1 MSSQS
6 YVLREVPAD
15 QWKQWDQFVN
25 EHPRGHFLQSW
36 GWGELKANGGWY
48 PLRLA
53 LMDEQQQQIVV
64 TAQVLCRT
72 PAHLPLWTGHLS
84 YNPKG
89 PVIDRSQPQLCQAFF
104 TQLNAY
110 LRQRGALALRMEPN
124 QEVKALE
131 QVPMT
136 TSSIVGKPCLGDR
149 HESPGG
155 SHAPF
160 AGTLSGG
167 EVTLFGEQAPL
178 PLLLYPVPPIQP
190 VRTILLDLA
199 PDEATLL
206 AHMKEKWRY
215 NLRLAER
222 KEVKVR
228 EARTHEDV
236 HAWYALMQTT
246 SERDHFGIHTLDYY
260 LRAWQIFVPRQQ
272 ARLVLAEYGGQAL
285 AGIFVALFARQGI
298 YLFGASGD
306 EHRNLMP
313 NYLLQWEAIC
323 WAKQQG
329 ATRYDFGGIAATDN
343 ENDPLAGIYRFKRGW
358 GGEVV
363 RFVGCY
369 EHIYRPVAMK
379 LAKRY
384 VPKLV

>member
-1 MSSQS
+1 
-6 YVLREVPAD
+6 
-15 QWKQWDQFVN
+15 
-25 EHPRGHFLQSW
+25 
-36 GWGELKANGGWY
+36 
-48 PLRLA
+48 
-53 LMDEQQQQIVV
+53 
-64 TAQVLCRT
+64 
-72 PAHLPLWTGHLS
+72 
-84 YNPKG
+84 
-89 PVIDRSQPQLCQAFF
+89 
-104 TQLNAY
+104 
-110 LRQRGALALRMEPN
+110 MEPN

-136 TSSIVGKPCLGDR
+136 ASSIVVEPCLGDR
-149 HESPGG
+149 HESAGG
-155 SHAPF
+155 SPPPL

-167 EVTLFGEQAPL
+167 EVTLIGEQATL
-178 PLLLYPVPPIQP
+178 PLLLYPVSPIQP

-206 AHMKEKWRY
+206 AQMKEKWRY

-228 EARTHEDV
+228 EARTREDV

-246 SERDHFGIHTLDYY
+246 SERDHFGIHALDYY
-260 LRAWQIFVPRQQ
+260 LRAWHTFVPRQQ
-272 ARLVLAEYGGQAL
+272 ARLFLAEYGGQVL
-285 AGIFVALFARQGI
+285 AGIFVALFAGQGI
-298 YLFGASGD
+298 YLYGASGD

-313 NYLLQWEAIC
+313 NYLLQWEAIR

-329 ATRYDFGGIAATDN
+329 ATQYDFGGIAATDN
-343 ENDPLAGIYRFKRGW
+343 ENEPLAGVYRFKRGW
-358 GGEVV
+358 GGNVA

-384 VPKLV
+384 VAKLV

>member
-1 MSSQS
+1 MSSHG
-6 YVLREVPAD
+6 YILRKVPAA

-53 LMDEQQQQIVV
+53 LMDEQRQQIVAA
-64 TAQVLCRT
+64 AQVLCRT
-72 PAHLPLWTGHLS
+72 PAHLPLWTGHLA
-84 YNPKG
+84 YIPKG
-89 PVIDRSQPQLCQAFF
+89 PVIDWSQPQLCQAFF

-149 HESPGG
+149 HESTEG
-155 SHAPF
+155 SHLPI

-167 EVTLFGEQAPL
+167 EVTLFGEQATL

-228 EARTHEDV
+228 EARTREDV

-260 LRAWQIFVPRQQ
+260 LHAWSTFFPRQQ
-272 ARLVLAEYGGQAL
+272 ARLFLAEYGGQVL
-285 AGIFVALFARQGI
+285 AGIFVALFARQAI

-313 NYLLQWEAIC
+313 NYLLQWEAIR

-343 ENDPLAGIYRFKRGW
+343 ENDPLAGIHRFKSGW
-358 GGEVV
+358 GGKVV

-369 EHIYRPVAMK
+369 EHIYRPLEMK
-379 LAKRY
+379 IARRY
-384 VPKLV
+384 MAGLV

>member
-1 MSSQS
+1 MPSQR
-6 YVLREVPAD
+6 YILRKVPAA

-53 LMDEQQQQIVV
+53 LMDEQQQQIVAA
-64 TAQVLCRT
+64 AQVLCRT
-72 PAHLPLWTGHLS
+72 PAHLPFWTGHLA
-84 YNPKG
+84 YIPKG
-89 PVIDRSQPQLCQAFF
+89 PVIDWSQVQLCQAFF

-136 TSSIVGKPCLGDR
+136 ASSIVGEPCLGGR
-149 HESPGG
+149 HESPEG
-155 SHAPF
+155 SHPPF

-167 EVTLFGEQAPL
+167 EATL
-178 PLLLYPVPPIQP
+178 PLLLYPVLPIQP

-222 KEVKVR
+222 KGVKVR
-228 EARTHEDV
+228 EARTREDV

-260 LRAWQIFVPRQQ
+260 LHAWHTFAPRQQ
-272 ARLVLAEYGGQAL
+272 ARLFLAEYGGQCSR
-285 AGIFVALFARQGI
+285 V
-298 YLFGASGD
+298 SS
-306 EHRNLMP
+306 
-313 NYLLQWEAIC
+313 
-323 WAKQQG
+323 
-329 ATRYDFGGIAATDN
+329 
-343 ENDPLAGIYRFKRGW
+343 
-358 GGEVV
+358 
-363 RFVGCY
+363 
-369 EHIYRPVAMK
+369 
-379 LAKRY
+379 
-384 VPKLV
+384 

>member
-1 MSSQS
+1 MPSQR
-6 YVLREVPAD
+6 YVLRKVPAA

-53 LMDEQQQQIVV
+53 LMDEQRQQIVAA
-64 TAQVLCRT
+64 AQVLCRT
-72 PAHLPLWTGHLS
+72 PAHLPLWTGHLA
-84 YNPKG
+84 YIPKG
-89 PVIDRSQPQLCQAFF
+89 PVIDWSQPQLCQTFF

-136 TSSIVGKPCLGDR
+136 TSSIVGEPCLGDR
-149 HESPGG
+149 HESPEG
-155 SHAPF
+155 SHLPI

-167 EVTLFGEQAPL
+167 EVTLFGEQTTL

-228 EARTHEDV
+228 EARTSEDV

-260 LRAWQIFVPRQQ
+260 LHAWNTFVPRQQ
-272 ARLVLAEYGGQAL
+272 ARLFLAEYGGQVL

-313 NYLLQWEAIC
+313 NYLLQWEAIR

-329 ATRYDFGGIAATDN
+329 ATQYDFGGIAATDN
-343 ENDPLAGIYRFKRGW
+343 ENDPLAGIHRFKRGW
-358 GGEVV
+358 GGKVV

>member
-1 MSSQS
+1 MPSQR
-6 YVLREVPAD
+6 YVLRKVPAA

-53 LMDEQQQQIVV
+53 LMDEQRQQVV
-64 TAQVLCRT
+64 AAAQVLCRT
-72 PAHLPLWTGHLS
+72 PAHLPLWTGHLA
-84 YNPKG
+84 YIPKG
-89 PVIDRSQPQLCQAFF
+89 PVIDWSQPQLCQAFF
-104 TQLNAY
+104 TTLNAY

-136 TSSIVGKPCLGDR
+136 ASSIVGEPCLGDR
-149 HESPGG
+149 HESLEG
-155 SHAPF
+155 SHPPF
-160 AGTLSGG
+160 AGTLSRG
-167 EVTLFGEQAPL
+167 EVIPFGEQATL

-206 AHMKEKWRY
+206 AQMKEKWRY

-222 KEVKVR
+222 KGVKVR
-228 EARTHEDV
+228 VAQTLEDV
-236 HAWYALMQTT
+236 HAWYALMQAT

-272 ARLVLAEYGGQAL
+272 ARLFLAEYEGQLL
-285 AGIFVALFARQGI
+285 AGIFVALFAKQAT
-298 YLFGASGD
+298 YLYGASSN
-306 EHRNLMP
+306 EYRNLMP
-313 NYLLQWEAIC
+313 NYLLQWEAIS

-329 ATRYDFGGIAATDN
+329 AAQIGRAAC
-343 ENDPLAGIYRFKRGW
+343 RGRV
-358 GGEVV
+358 E
-363 RFVGCY
+363 
-369 EHIYRPVAMK
+369 
-379 LAKRY
+379 
-384 VPKLV
+384 